1 MSPAWN
7 EVRAAFERA
16 LEVPPA
22 QRADW
27 LDQQLGRTGELRAAV
42 GRLLQHDRLDQ
53 DDDFLQPPAAAAGPA
68 PIAQGP
74 GSRLGPFVLGELLGQ
89 GGMGV
94 VHIAEQERPRR
105 RVALKIMRGQLGDT
119 RGRHRF
125 EAEIEALAR
134 LQHPGIAQV
143 HEAGIEA
150 DGTCWFAMELL
161 DGAVPLGRS
170 AQSGADLRER
180 LVLFVRIVDAVQHA
194 HQRGVIHRDLKPAN
208 ILVLPDGTPKLID
221 FGIARVQ
228 QPDGQQRT
236 EGGQLL
242 GTLAYMSPEQVEGR
256 AIDVRTDVY
265 GLGAVLQELVTGQK
279 PFALDDLSLAA
290 ACRTIVER
298 EPVPPSSLVR
308 DCPPE
313 LDWITARALRK
324 EPAARYGS
332 AAELAADVQ
341 RLLDDEPVLAA
352 PPSRRYRLG
361 KFVRRHRLAVS
372 AVAIVVAVTF
382 AALTTVSLALL
393 RTREA
398 ERAEREG
405 RVAVQLALQRTLAAE
420 QAERQG
426 RAVAESAGARASA
439 AVEFLLDV
447 FSSVDPGKDGREVRM
462 ADALARAARDLDSRL
477 QNQAEIR
484 GALAHTVGIAYFGL
498 GLLGEAEKH
507 LQASVGTLA
516 ALPAAQRD
524 HARSLA
530 DLSLVQIRRGELDSA
545 EQTLDAAAAL
555 LADVAEPGPLAAS
568 IGTRRAD
575 LLRARGDRKGART
588 LLEPLVADMTA
599 RQGAADRATLTAS
612 SLLAGVLH
620 ELGDLEAAEAIYRS
634 TLTNLVTTKG
644 EDHPDSLT
652 ALSNLMMVQYSRGER
667 AAVLPTLQRLLEVR
681 RRVVGEDHPDTIGT
695 INNLAGIELGLGRYD
710 DAVGHYR
717 DAAARLLRREGEK
730 HPAYAA
736 ILGNLATA
744 ERDAGQ
750 HAAGTEHADQA
761 LALRR
766 ANLGPKHPS
775 TVMSFT
781 LAADLRRASGD
792 HATGL
797 QMFEQCR
804 ELAAAAEPAQLA
816 NVYRCDL
823 GIGRCAMQLGKF
835 EQAEAA
841 LRRCQQTHAAAD
853 KASPVRGQLVTV
865 EDDLELLRK
874 LREKAAATGGK

>member
-1 MSPAWN
+1 MSAAWH

-16 LEVPPA
+16 LDVPQA
-22 QRADW
+22 QRGDW
-27 LDQQLGRTGELRAAV
+27 LDRELGHSGELRAAV
-42 GRLLQHDRLDQ
+42 DRLLQHSQ
-53 DDDFLQPPAAAAGPA
+53 DDDFLQPPAAATGLA

-74 GSRLGPFVLGELLGQ
+74 GSRLGPFVLREVIGQ

-94 VHIAEQERPRR
+94 VHAAEQERPRR

-143 HEAGIEA
+143 HEAGIEP

-170 AQSGADLRER
+170 AQSGGDLRGR
-180 LVLFVRIVDAVQHA
+180 LALFVRIADAVQHA

-221 FGIARVQ
+221 FGIARVEQ
-228 QPDGQQRT
+228 ADGRERT

-265 GLGAVLQELVTGQK
+265 GLGAVLHELVTGKK
-279 PFALDDLSLAA
+279 PFALEDLSLAA

-298 EPVPPSSLVR
+298 EPSPPSTLVR

-361 KFVRRHRLAVS
+361 KFVRRHRLAVA
-372 AVAIVVAVTF
+372 AVGIVVAVTL

-398 ERAEREG
+398 ERAER
-405 RVAVQLALQRTLAAE
+405 
-420 QAERQG
+420 QG
-426 RAVAESAGARASA
+426 RAAAEAAGARAAA

-447 FSSVDPGKDGREVRM
+447 FSSVDPGKDGREVKM
-462 ADALARAARDLDSRL
+462 ADALARAARDLGSRL
-477 QNQAEIR
+477 QDQPEIR

-507 LQASVGTLA
+507 LRASVETLA
-516 ALPAAQRD
+516 AITSAGRD

-530 DLSLVQIRRGELDSA
+530 DLSLVQVRRGELDAAQQS
-545 EQTLDAAAAL
+545 LDAATTL
-555 LADVAEPGPLAAS
+555 LGESAEPGALAAS

-575 LLRARGDRKGART
+575 LLRARGDRKGARAI
-588 LLEPLVADMTA
+588 LEPLVADMTA
-599 RQGAADRATLTAS
+599 RRGAADRATLTAS

-634 TLTNLVTTKG
+634 TFTNLVATKG
-644 EDHPDSLT
+644 EDHPESLT

-667 AAVLPTLQRLLEVR
+667 EAVLPTLQRLLEVR

-695 INNLAGIELGLGRYD
+695 INNLAGIELALGRHA

-717 DAAARLLRREGEK
+717 DAAERLLRREGEK

-781 LAADLRRASGD
+781 LAADLRRAAGE
-792 HATGL
+792 HAAGL
-797 QMFEQCR
+797 AMFEECR
-804 ELAAAAEPAQLA
+804 TIAAAAEPAQLA

-823 GIGRCAMQLGKF
+823 GIGRCAMHLGRF
-835 EQAEAA
+835 EQAEEA

-865 EDDLELLRK
+865 EQDLELLQK
-874 LREKAAATGGK
+874 LREKAAGAGGK